1 MKKFYEQVI
10 RYRYVIM
17 VIFAVAAV
25 ICAFC
30 RQFIQVNYD
39 MTDYL
44 PPSAASSV
52 SLDVMSEEF
61 DGAIPNA
68 RVMVKAAD
76 RREALAMKEQLEA
89 IDGVESV
96 SWLDDVVSMDMPFS
110 MYPTATLEKYYKDG
124 YALYN
129 VTVEEDK
136 RTEAVDAMYEVVGED
151 GALTGSAVSTAVA
164 TESTVTEIRKIA
176 IIAVLFLLVILM
188 ITTTSWLEPLVV
200 MAGLGIAI
208 VINAGS
214 NLIFGEISFV
224 TNAAGN
230 ILQLA
235 VSLDYS
241 VFLIH
246 RFDECRHEVDSPK
259 EAMKN
264 ALVLSTSAILSSG
277 LTTVIG
283 FLALVIMKFQIGPD
297 LGLALA
303 KGICISLLTVFLF
316 MPGLILLTY
325 EWMDKTAH
333 RPFLPSFRRLGKG
346 VRKITLPLG
355 LIFILLMIPTYV
367 MSNNN
372 SYYYG
377 SSHIF
382 GADTRIGEDKAKIE
396 AVFGKN
402 DNYVLMVPRG
412 DDQKEKELAQELE
425 EMDEVKSI
433 TALRGMLGNSLP
445 AGMVPNALL
454 EKLQSDN
461 YDRMVLNVGVDYEGS
476 ETFALV
482 EKIRKLAKEY
492 YGDDCYLAGEGVS
505 TYDLMETTTADMVKV
520 NLIAIGAV
528 FLILVLTMHSLI
540 LPLVLVLTIETA
552 IWINLS
558 IPYLTGSPVF
568 YIAYLIISSIQ
579 LGATV
584 DYAILLTERYKE
596 NRQQLDRRDSIVE
609 TIRNVTASIL
619 TSGITMTVIGF
630 LLGIISS
637 HQLLSQLGYFLGR
650 GTLCSMFAVLFVL
663 PGFLYL
669 TDRWA
674 IKDGKGQDGGQNS
687 GQNNEQ
693 VGGRNDR
700 QNDRQPGGRNS
711 GQPGRRN
718 DGQNDRQP
726 GGRNGKKA
734 FPFPRRRKKSGDLA

>member
-1 MKKFYEQVI
+1 MRKFYGKVI
-10 RYRYVIM
+10 QYRYRIM
-17 VIFAVAAV
+17 AIFAVV
-25 ICAFC
+25 TVVCAFC
-30 RQFIQVNYD
+30 IQFIQVNYD

-44 PPSAASSV
+44 PAASPSSV
-52 SLDVMSEEF
+52 SLDVMNNEF
-61 DGAIPNA
+61 DGGIPNA
-68 RVMVKAAD
+68 RVMVKATD
-76 RREALAMKEQLEA
+76 RKEALETKAKLEE

-96 SWLDDVVSMDMPFS
+96 SWLDDVVSLDVPFA
-110 MYPTATLEKYYKDG
+110 MYPQETLEQYYKDG

-136 RTEAVDAMYEVVGED
+136 RTEAVDAMYEVVGES

-176 IIAVLFLLVILM
+176 GFSVLFLLVIL
-188 ITTTSWLEPLVV
+188 ILTTTSWLEPLVI

-208 VINAGS
+208 IINAGS
-214 NLIFGEISFV
+214 NIIFGEISFV

-246 RFDECRHEVDSPK
+246 RFDECRHEIDSP

-264 ALVLSTSAILSSG
+264 ALALSTSSILSSG

-283 FLALVIMKFQIGPD
+283 FLALIIMKFRIGPD

-303 KGICISLLTVFLF
+303 KGISISLLTVFLF

-325 EWMDKTAH
+325 SWMDRTAH
-333 RPFLPSFRRLGKG
+333 RSFLPSFRRFGKRI
-346 VRKITLPLG
+346 RKTMRPLAI
-355 LIFILLMIPTYV
+355 IFILVMIPSCIL
-367 MSNNN
+367 SNCN

-382 GADTRIGEDKAKIE
+382 GADTRIGKDKAKIE
-396 AVFGKN
+396 RVFGKN

-412 DDQKEKELAQELE
+412 DDQKEQKLITELQEIG
-425 EMDEVKSI
+425 EVKSI

-445 AGMVPNALL
+445 SGMVPDKLL
-454 EKLQSDN
+454 QKLQSDK
-461 YDRMVLNVGVDYEGS
+461 YDRMVLNVTVDYEGS
-476 ETFALV
+476 ETFSLV
-482 EKIRKLAKEY
+482 KKIRKLARDY
-492 YGDDCYLAGEGVS
+492 YGSDCYLAGEGVS
-505 TYDLMETTTADMVKV
+505 TYDLMETTTDDMVKV
-520 NLIAIGAV
+520 NFIAIAAV
-528 FLILVLTMHSLI
+528 FLILVLTMRSLL
-540 LPLVLVLTIETA
+540 LPIVLVMTIETA

-558 IPYLTGSPVF
+558 IPNLTGSPVF

-584 DYAILLTERYKE
+584 DYAILMTDRYRE
-596 NRQQLDRRDSIVE
+596 NRLRLNRSESIEE
-609 TIRNVTASIL
+609 TIHNVTGSIL
-619 TSGITMTVIGF
+619 TSGITMTVVGF

-663 PGFLYL
+663 PGFLYA
-669 TDRWA
+669 TDRWTA
-674 IKDGKGQDGGQNS
+674 RREGETVNPF
-687 GQNNEQ
+687 
-693 VGGRNDR
+693 
-700 QNDRQPGGRNS
+700 QP
-711 GQPGRRN
+711 
-718 DGQNDRQP
+718 
-726 GGRNGKKA
+726 
-734 FPFPRRRKKSGDLA
+734 